1 MFLSTITF
9 VSVILIELSSGQSQ
23 TCLSSPPELQWNTA
37 TGVFEGELTFAA
49 KRFESSVTGLP
60 VSFTTRAHNGQIPS
74 PTLRFKRGQEY
85 HLKLINALSPEPAST
100 LHNEIKD
107 LQWTNIHTHGL
118 HISGESPA
126 DNIFDK
132 INGGEDHQYIYNFP
146 CDHAGGLSWY
156 HPHVHGSTAV
166 QVGGGAVGAII
177 VEEDATA
184 EGLPLWLISMDEI
197 VLVIQH
203 LDLNRVRGLGRGIDN
218 VFQFDGNGN
227 TDFWMI
233 NGEYQPDICLTTG
246 KWKKFRIVNSD
257 MRQQNEFTI
266 DAAGGDASS
275 CRVSLIAKDG
285 VLIHGQNNQVPREIT
300 TRTMYFTVASR
311 ADVAVRCDAPGTY
324 AITTSAVNGA
334 NTVIANI
341 VVSDPLFGTEANVD
355 LTPFHPIRPR
365 YLHSLIEVD
374 PAKWIADGGEYNTET
389 VSIDRV
395 AEGGFGFNNQLFAG
409 PTTNIFANPLRAG
422 SLQQWTL
429 SRNNNHPLHIHVNH
443 FQILS
448 LRRADIGSDPNWTE
462 IGDWLDI
469 INEEATIR
477 FVADRFGGHVVMHC
491 HILEHEDAGT
501 MALTMIEGGCDA
513 FGNDLDA
520 STGLPCDK
528 AKNCNIPFIRQ
539 PTTAP
544 TLIPVCRAS
553 GAQCSENSD
562 CCSSRCRGNGSCR

>member
-1 MFLSTITF
+1 MCLSAIIF
-9 VSVILIELSSGQSQ
+9 VCVIFIEFSNGQ

-37 TGVFEGELTFAA
+37 TGVFEGELTFGAET
-49 KRFESSVTGLP
+49 FTINDVT
-60 VSFTTRAHNGQIPS
+60 FTTRAHNGRIPS

-85 HLKLINALSPEPAST
+85 HLKLINTLSPEPAST

-132 INGGEDHQYIYNFP
+132 INGGEDHLYIYNFP

-177 VEEDATA
+177 VEEDARA
-184 EGLPLWLISMDEI
+184 EGLPLWLISMEEI

-203 LDLNRVRGLGRGIDN
+203 LELNRLRGIARRGSDP
-218 VFQFDGNGN
+218 VFNFNGGNS
-227 TDFWMI
+227 DFWII

-246 KWKKFRIVNSD
+246 KWKRFRIVNSD
-257 MRQQNEFTI
+257 MRRANEYTI
-266 DAAGGDASS
+266 DAAGGDTSS
-275 CRVSLIAKDG
+275 CNVYLISKDG

-311 ADVAVRCDAPGTY
+311 AEVAVKCTQSGSY
-324 AITTSAVNGA
+324 SITTSAINGA

-341 VVSDPLFGTEANVD
+341 VVSDPFGTEAD
-355 LTPFHPIRPR
+355 IQLTPFHPIRPR
-365 YLHSLIEVD
+365 YLHSLIDVD
-374 PAKWIADGGEYNTET
+374 PAKWISDGGEYNTET
-389 VSIDRV
+389 VSIDRI

-409 PTTNIFANPLRAG
+409 PTTNIFTNPLRAG

-448 LRRADIGSDPNWTE
+448 LRRNDIGSDPNWTE

-477 FVADRFGGHVVMHC
+477 FVADRFGGHVIMHC

-501 MALTMIEGGCDA
+501 MALTFIEGGCDA
-513 FGNDLDA
+513 FGNDI
-520 STGLPCDK
+520 SPNSGLPCDK
-528 AKNCNIPFIRQ
+528 QKNCNIPFIKQ

-562 CCSSRCRGNGSCR
+562 CCSNRCRGNGFCR